1 MKICDSRND
10 AMNAIEAGKVA
21 IVADALMLVTLPID
35 VVVEAT
41 GHPESAAA
49 TILAAF
55 KYGHHT
61 VSATKEVE
69 AVVGPIL
76 ALKARASGVVHSPA
90 DGDCK

>member
-41 GHPESAAA
+41 GHPNQPRPPSSHVQ
-49 TILAAF
+49 IRPP
-55 KYGHHT
+55 YRVRH
-61 VSATKEVE
+61 
-69 AVVGPIL
+69 
-76 ALKARASGVVHSPA
+76 
-90 DGDCK
+90 